1 MFCQH
6 NPHEDCFQICLF
18 FSQVIKLYVGS
29 AYWKESM
36 EKLRYVQDKPYC
48 ASKGKPLLCHK
59 TFSENFGEEWTIGYL
74 KFHMLLKRP
83 EVNIT

>member
-18 FSQVIKLYVGS
+18 FSQVIKFYVGS

-48 ASKGKPLLCHK
+48 AS
-59 TFSENFGEEWTIGYL
+59 
-74 KFHMLLKRP
+74 
-83 EVNIT
+83 